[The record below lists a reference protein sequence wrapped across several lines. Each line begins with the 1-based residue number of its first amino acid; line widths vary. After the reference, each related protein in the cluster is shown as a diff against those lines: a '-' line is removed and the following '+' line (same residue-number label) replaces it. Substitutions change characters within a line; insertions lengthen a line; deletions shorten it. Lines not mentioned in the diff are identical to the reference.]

1 MGAGRSGAGYVRHNG
16 IITLAPRDPLRRKGS
31 EVTSTVYK
39 PQAGWLVGRDYHI
52 SPMRCCPSEADP
64 RADQAAAE
72 ARERLRLTSLA
83 YTDQMVTAERPE
95 TCPRAR
101 DRVVVELH
109 SGQVFPDRCRSSQCR
124 FCLPLNAR
132 RRCLAITLA
141 QPTRMIRLSLV
152 GDDGDV
158 DPCRTAL
165 IRIKRTRQALKR
177 MGFRAGEWCYTI
189 ERNPKET
196 GFHAHCLQTGP
207 YIPQDALQT
216 ACKRGGAGIP
226 YINAI
231 KREGIWTSRYGLK
244 GFGADGYGLKTFRPS
259 ADPTDALKINNGRM
273 EHHTRGFYSY
283 DGEVLKV
290 RDMERAAIGELN
302 CNKPLAF
309 VGMPSGLAPSVIE
322 SADVRSHLIRDANS
336 RMVGHMRIMR

>member
-1 MGAGRSGAGYVRHNG
+1 
-16 IITLAPRDPLRRKGS
+16 
-31 EVTSTVYK
+31 
-39 PQAGWLVGRDYHI
+39 
-52 SPMRCCPSEADP
+52 MRCCPSEADAP
-64 RADQAAAE
+64 TKQDVAA

-83 YTDQMVTAERPE
+83 YTDRMVTAERPE
-95 TCPRAR
+95 KCPRAR

-141 QPTRMIRLSLV
+141 GPQRMIRLSLV
-152 GDDGDV
+152 GDDGES

-177 MGFRAGEWCYTI
+177 MGFRPGEWCYTI
-189 ERNPKET
+189 ERNPKST
-196 GFHAHCLQTGP
+196 GFHAHCLQVGP

-231 KREGIWTSRYGLK
+231 KREGVWTSRYGLK
-244 GFGADGYGLKTFRPS
+244 GFGADGYGLKTFRP
-259 ADPTDALKINNGRM
+259 TEDAAYALRINNGRM
-273 EHHTRGFYSY
+273 EHHTRGFYDY
-283 DGEVLKV
+283 EGEVLKV
-290 RDMERAAIGELN
+290 RDMERAAIGQLN
-302 CNKPLAF
+302 GDKPTAF
-309 VGMPSGLAPSVIE
+309 VGMPADLASVVVGNPDTRHRLIV
-322 SADVRSHLIRDANS
+322 DINYRSVTSLRT
-336 RMVGHMRIMR
+336 MR